1 MAPLLRW
8 LIGVKVRIL
17 NFCMKNTFPAIVL
30 EALEGISEVKG
41 EKTVVMDLRKL
52 ENAVCDYFI
61 ITEAQS
67 TTQVSAISGN
77 IEKRVRLQCDER
89 PWHTEGTDQGE
100 WVLMDYVNIVIH
112 VFQTESRNFY
122 DIESLWEGAD
132 TSNI

>member
-1 MAPLLRW
+1 
-8 LIGVKVRIL
+8 
-17 NFCMKNTFPAIVL
+17 MKNTFPAIIL

-67 TTQVSAISGN
+67 TTQVSAISAN

>member
-1 MAPLLRW
+1 
-8 LIGVKVRIL
+8 
-17 NFCMKNTFPAIVL
+17 MKNTFPAIIL

-100 WVLMDYVNIVIH
+100 WVLMDYINVVVH
-112 VFQTESRNFY
+112 VFQKHKREYY
-122 DIESLWEGAD
+122 DIESLWGDAKLTKVKSKD
-132 TSNI
+132 